1 MQREAKRRR
10 RHTQQPTSVSAQH
23 AAKGATIQRP
33 CRAGEYVGFLPFPV
47 DRM

>member
-1 MQREAKRRR
+1 MRCASK
-10 RHTQQPTSVSAQH
+10 QPTSVSAQH